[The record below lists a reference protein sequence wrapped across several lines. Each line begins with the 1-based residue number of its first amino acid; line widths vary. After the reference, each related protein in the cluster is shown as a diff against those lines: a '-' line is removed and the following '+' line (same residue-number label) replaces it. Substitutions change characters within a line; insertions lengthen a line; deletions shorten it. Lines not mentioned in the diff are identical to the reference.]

1 MIYNEILTAP
11 LCSEVI
17 AFVKWTIIFSV
28 YFLDFILTFME
39 DKTYAK
45 CAT

>member
-1 MIYNEILTAP
+1 MICNEILTVP
-11 LCSEVI
+11 LWSEVI
-17 AFVKWTIIFSV
+17 YFVKWTIIFSV

-39 DKTYAK
+39 DETYAK